1 MSFLLSEGL
10 NYHIENNIPIRE
22 SIYRPGSI
30 LFFEFIVEAKKAYKK
45 GLFEADKYDDDLL
58 KSDIGEYGEFNGRFV
73 PLDYPILAELDDLG
87 ELEEKRKRKRKK
99 KSKAKKSGSYYKGKK
114 VKLNKPMRGG
124 TKKFR
129 VYVKNPKT
137 GNIKKIDFGAP
148 GMTVGVNDPARRKS
162 FAARHRCEQKNE
174 KTKAGYWACRILR
187 YPKLFGR
194 STSHKWW

>member
-10 NYHIENNIPIRE
+10 KYHVENSIPIRE

-30 LFFEFIVEAKKAYKK
+30 LFFEFIVEAKKAYKQ

-148 GMTVGVNDPARRKS
+148 GMSVGANDPARRKS
-162 FAARHRCEQKNE
+162 FAARHRCEQKND

-187 YPKLFGR
+187 YPKLFNR